1 MKTRFWLSLIMI
13 AGLSTGFASAAV
25 WSDGFESG
33 DVSNWNPGWGGAA
46 GSVVS
51 SLNGGVLLP
60 RSGNYMATTANDP
73 YGSTGTSLW
82 QTFATPLSGYTLT
95 AYMALTGVFPEAS
108 AGAAAR
114 IAVHASTGHFVSVII
129 KPNPTDP
136 NHPVSTYG
144 IVHFTT
150 DHTEDGD
157 WGAPEFP
164 EGTPITVQ
172 PGEWLRVD
180 LYGGPEGMIMVIGG
194 RYVVRNPYV
203 GGGWDAGHDIQS
215 VWFGGS
221 WGVIPGGYDDFIV
234 TPGLPDEAPV
244 SCEVAIERGYG
255 FATDLNADCEVG
267 LADVALFAQ
276 KWLDCVDPL
285 NPNCLT
291 PWD

>member
-1 MKTRFWLSLIMI
+1 MKTRLWLSLIMI
-13 AGLSTGFASAAV
+13 VGLSAGFACAAV

-33 DVSNWNPGWGGAA
+33 DVSHWSPGWGGKP

-60 RSGNYMATTANDP
+60 RSGNYMATTAIDP
-73 YGSTGTSLW
+73 YGQTGTSLW

-95 AYMALTGVFPEAS
+95 AYMALSGDFSVFGAHATVRIGATAS
-108 AGAAAR
+108 SG
-114 IAVHASTGHFVSVII
+114 SFVSVTI
-129 KPNPTDP
+129 KPGPTDP
-136 NHPVSTYG
+136 NNPVPTYG
-144 IVHFTT
+144 IVHYTT
-150 DHTEDGD
+150 DHSQDS

-180 LYGGPEGMIMVIGG
+180 LYGGPEGMIMVVGG

-203 GGGWDAGHDIQS
+203 GGGWDAGHDIEY

-221 WGVIPGGYDDFIV
+221 WGVVPGGYDDFIV
-234 TPGLPDEAPV
+234 TPGLPDAAPI

-255 FATDLNADCEVG
+255 FATDLNADCQVS
-267 LADVALFAQ
+267 LIDVALFAQ

-285 NPNCLT
+285 DPQCLS